1 MASSRTRRL
10 VVAAT
15 ALGGILAGG
24 SLDRSAVQLPAWR
37 RVGPVPWAVF
47 SREADLGNG
56 LIWYPLPGL
65 GAPLLSIA
73 AALAVRSDRAAPRS
87 GAAPAYAAA
96 VLSVGHV
103 LATTR
108 AAPSMLGVRRLGDD
122 ADALRGALAR
132 FERRQAVR
140 ASLQA
145 LTFAA
150 NLWSLVAVSR
160 G

>member
-1 MASSRTRRL
+1 MAASRTRRL
-10 VVAAT
+10 IVAAT

-37 RVGPVPWAVF
+37 RVGPVPWATY
-47 SREADLGNG
+47 SREADLRNG
-56 LIWYPLPGL
+56 LIWYPLLGL

-73 AALAVRSDRAAPRS
+73 AALAVRSDRAAARS

-103 LATTR
+103 LATSR
-108 AAPSMLGVRRLGDD
+108 AAPNMLGVGRLGDD
-122 ADALRGALAR
+122 ADALRGALDR
-132 FERRQAVR
+132 FERWQAVR

>member
-37 RVGPVPWAVF
+37 RVGPVPWAAF

-56 LIWYPLPGL
+56 LIWYPLLGL

-73 AALAVRSDRAAPRS
+73 AALAVRSDRAARS
-87 GAAPAYAAA
+87 EAAPAYAAA

-108 AAPSMLGVRRLGDD
+108 AAPNMLGVRRLGDD
-122 ADALRGALAR
+122 ADALRGALDR
-132 FERRQAVR
+132 FERWQAVR

-150 NLWSLVAVSR
+150 NLWSLVAISR